1 MTVPQEVQN
10 ILDSM
15 TKDNYFEKLDEFWK
29 LLPEL
34 NVNAQEINDSID
46 TTLKKFNELFGNKDW
61 ERMLYWVLLHSY
73 PKTIEEESP
82 HEETSIDTKSAT
94 IHE

>member
-1 MTVPQEVQN
+1 
-10 ILDSM
+10 M
-15 TKDNYFEKLDEFWK
+15 TKDNYFEKLDEFWE

-34 NVNAQEINDSID
+34 SVNVQEINDSID
-46 TTLKKFNELFGNKDW
+46 TILKKFKELFRDKDW

-73 PKTIEEESP
+73 PKTIEEGNP
-82 HEETSIDTKSAT
+82 HEETSIDTESTA